1 MNPAYPTRRNW
12 PALAGVAAAH
22 AALLLVLSQVRPDS
36 VAATPPQVL
45 SISLLSAPEAKP
57 APAPQPE
64 LRPQPAPSI
73 APRQQPAPRPTL
85 QPQRLAVQSE
95 AAAEATLQQ
104 AAPIKPDAP
113 QQPAETPQPPAAN
126 TPDPQPAAPAPVAPP
141 DYRADYLGN
150 PSASYPPLSRR
161 LGEQGEVLLHVLV
174 NPEGRADKI
183 DIRNSSG
190 FERLDKAAR
199 DAVKQWRFAPARQ
212 GDKKIAAWV
221 LVPVQFSLRS

>member
-1 MNPAYPTRRNW
+1 MTLAYPSQRNL
-12 PALAGVAAAH
+12 PALAGVAALH
-22 AALLLVLSQVRPDS
+22 AGLLLGLWQVRPAS
-36 VAATPPQVL
+36 EMPALPQAMM
-45 SISLLSAPEAKP
+45 ISLLQAPEP
-57 APAPQPE
+57 QTAPK
-64 LRPQPAPSI
+64 
-73 APRQQPAPRPTL
+73 PAPRPAPAVREPVRQQ
-85 QPQRLAVQSE
+85 QPVRPALKPAPLLAVRSE
-95 AAAEATLQQ
+95 SPVAASVPEPIVQKTETPAPAAETAPAASAAAPTPE
-104 AAPIKPDAP
+104 
-113 QQPAETPQPPAAN
+113 PA
-126 TPDPQPAAPAPVAPP
+126 APVAPP
-141 DYRADYLGN
+141 DYKADYLGN

>member
-1 MNPAYPTRRNW
+1 MSLAYPTRRNW
-12 PALAGVAAAH
+12 PALAGVTAAH
-22 AALLLVLSQVRPDS
+22 AALLLALWQARHDS
-36 VAATPPQVL
+36 EAPTPPQVL
-45 SISLLSAPEAKP
+45 SISLLSAPEATP

-64 LRPQPAPSI
+64 QRPKPLPRVAPQ
-73 APRQQPAPRPTL
+73 RQQLPRPTL

-104 AAPIKPDAP
+104 APQKPDTP
-113 QQPAETPQPPAAN
+113 QQLAEAPQPPAAN
-126 TPDPQPAAPAPVAPP
+126 TPDAQPAAPAPVAPP
-141 DYRADYLGN
+141 DYKADYLGN